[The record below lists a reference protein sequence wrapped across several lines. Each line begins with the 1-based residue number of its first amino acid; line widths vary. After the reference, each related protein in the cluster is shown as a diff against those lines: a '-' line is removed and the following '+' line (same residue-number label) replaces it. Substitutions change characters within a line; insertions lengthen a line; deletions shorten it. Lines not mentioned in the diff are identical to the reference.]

1 MSECVLNDFHIHSGF
16 THSCG
21 KCMSERMTAKMGKQN
36 LRIITFQK
44 LLVVTVPYDAAD
56 CFIERC
62 LVLRLTKTVYNDKI
76 CVSVNRSFTM
86 QFKKYWHLS
95 HICRCL
101 GCVHIEIADSL
112 APVWLMPCVCI
123 QWSFCLHLPLD

>member
-1 MSECVLNDFHIHSGF
+1 
-16 THSCG
+16 
-21 KCMSERMTAKMGKQN
+21 MTAKMGKQN

-86 QFKKYWHLS
+86 QLKKFLS
-95 HICRCL
+95 LFFH
-101 GCVHIEIADSL
+101 
-112 APVWLMPCVCI
+112 
-123 QWSFCLHLPLD
+123 